1 MSTVYSD
8 IQNIIQTWEGHPYDA
23 CMEIVKLL
31 ADVNNEPWQG
41 IKTILSI
48 PIRIGNNK
56 ADLNCITQDDLERYT
71 YRYQNYISKL
81 VEALAM
87 KDDNEDIFYAELYKY
102 VFESDI
108 IPEDLAHQALYLYL
122 LSDRIKLVP
131 YYQTNNALNLKE
143 DEYKDIFDTIRPQ
156 INMAFHMS
164 ARKFDTK
171 SEKTSQYWEIA
182 STLSKR
188 EEQIVFWSVV
198 MDMEKSNMKSNDD

>member
-87 KDDNEDIFYAELYKY
+87 KDDNEDIFYAE
-102 VFESDI
+102 
-108 IPEDLAHQALYLYL
+108 
-122 LSDRIKLVP
+122 IKLVP